1 MQTAYADA
9 DATAVALQAVEPVGI
24 KLFRTEQLKLK
35 VVATD
40 VQNMDLS

>member
-24 KLFRTEQLKLK
+24 KLFRTEQLMLK
-35 VVATD
+35 AAAAD
-40 VQNMDLS
+40 PHAMDLS